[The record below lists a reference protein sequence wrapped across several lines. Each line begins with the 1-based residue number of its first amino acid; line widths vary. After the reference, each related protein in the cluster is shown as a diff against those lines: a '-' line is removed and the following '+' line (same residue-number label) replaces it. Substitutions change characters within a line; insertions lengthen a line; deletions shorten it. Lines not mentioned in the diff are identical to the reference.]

1 MATGGD
7 LTVQNIG
14 PVAPVKNHCH
24 VKAKPDTFPA
34 EENGE
39 TVNPTTP
46 TVDPGEERRRFA
58 EFGLGRG
65 VDITDPSPFM
75 NKKSFQFYTIDS
87 EDMIIRTDEGK
98 ARRCIF
104 QKFETSNASSI
115 QLSASVT
122 LPHTPIEIGAAVD
135 YSRNI
140 MQRGY
145 TIGWKTII
153 RSIEFRKGQEPET
166 ALKKYRAMSERNYS
180 TFAKGK
186 MHLGVEKIVDTL
198 LTASK
203 KQMSSF
209 EVTEIKWIGQVD
221 EHGKVTRQG
230 VVDAK
235 LESIAN
241 LISPDYKEGRLRNAL
256 SKALG
261 IYITIRTSYIP
272 ARLAKEDKVIA
283 KKREKH
289 LHFFNLRFTETPGE
303 FIIMDDEGDTQLQVT
318 LEDNKVYDIQPT
330 HRYLKVNT
338 YGLGR
343 SFRKP
348 LCMESSVDEYH
359 CRLKLRPLLFHKHG
373 HASMREFTNGE
384 DAFYICT
391 SRRRGRTGYL
401 YLAQTAQPNAAQTTQ
416 PAADPCYVL
425 ACKSSI
431 RRGNPD
437 DLMLF
442 RTGER

>member
-140 MQRGY
+140 MQSGY

-153 RSIEFRKGQEPET
+153 RSIEFRKGHPGKEPENSFEKWVNERLPT
-166 ALKKYRAMSERNYS
+166 TLYDKENDDDLIVYLIELIIEFGITHYVSKIFLGSAEYRAMSERNYS

-261 IYITIRTSYIP
+261 IYVTIRTSYIP
-272 ARLAKEDKVIA
+272 ARLAKEDKVV
-283 KKREKH
+283 KRAIE
-289 LHFFNLRFTETPGE
+289 E
-303 FIIMDDEGDTQLQVT
+303 FRR
-318 LEDNKVYDIQPT
+318 LEPFGCGK
-330 HRYLKVNT
+330 R
-338 YGLGR
+338 
-343 SFRKP
+343 
-348 LCMESSVDEYH
+348 
-359 CRLKLRPLLFHKHG
+359 
-373 HASMREFTNGE
+373 
-384 DAFYICT
+384 
-391 SRRRGRTGYL
+391 
-401 YLAQTAQPNAAQTTQ
+401 
-416 PAADPCYVL
+416 
-425 ACKSSI
+425 
-431 RRGNPD
+431 
-437 DLMLF
+437 
-442 RTGER
+442 